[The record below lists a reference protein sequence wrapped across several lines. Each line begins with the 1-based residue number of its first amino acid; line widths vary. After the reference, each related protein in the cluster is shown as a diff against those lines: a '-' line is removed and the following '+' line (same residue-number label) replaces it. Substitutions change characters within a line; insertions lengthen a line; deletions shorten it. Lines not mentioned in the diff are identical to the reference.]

1 MASEQSPSVLYA
13 PQWHALYK
21 HHWGGRQSVREEERP
36 ERLGP
41 RGSTS
46 ITSKKLSYLFYGLQ
60 TSCPVIS
67 NKERRTPLS
76 DSVRSLNC
84 TASVRAETWIRVCS
98 VLSIVLAEGWT
109 RQGSTKTQLGER
121 GNTEFIQKASL
132 IWALFFFFFLKE
144 HESIFSSTWK
154 FSTWRVQAIDLL
166 TDWLLL
172 TLLVLLRENMRKI
185 YICVCSEH
193 MPYTKMF
200 YHYDLVQLH

>member
-132 IWALFFFFFLKE
+132 IWALFFFFFFKGAWKYIFFHMKIFHLK
-144 HESIFSSTWK
+144 SSGYWFADRLTTAHSSGSAEGK
-154 FSTWRVQAIDLL
+154 YEKDLYL
-166 TDWLLL
+166 
-172 TLLVLLRENMRKI
+172 
-185 YICVCSEH
+185 CV
-193 MPYTKMF
+193 
-200 YHYDLVQLH
+200 